1 MFKKKF
7 KVREGDSGGK
17 QLIDKSHS
25 QVVESGR
32 FQLEFGAENL
42 KPRSA
47 DKSKS
52 KKTFRKQSR

>member
-7 KVREGDSGGK
+7 KVREGNSGGK

-32 FQLEFGAENL
+32 FRIEF
-42 KPRSA
+42 RV
-47 DKSKS
+47 
-52 KKTFRKQSR
+52 KTDPEYRY